1 MSEPLLVPI
10 QLDAFVLNPKVCGT
24 PDKVESRIC
33 PITQPNYTFLRYEDF
48 VAESDVQ
55 PYADLHNAAPA
66 SHNSRTTD
74 LGTGHHRRNRHG
86 VYIHWSLPR
95 VYRAGVSLADSVGD
109 KSRRD
114 QERQRRGLEKETDD
128 AKPSAA
134 PEYIDPPTRW
144 LVVRKLDL
152 DTIQPVEARAS
163 FEEFTAWVIEG
174 DYLWKLDDIPPHYDL
189 QVDVSPFLAGD
200 PDKDVDVGA
209 QAEVFIG
216 RKTLLKEWVDDTPR
230 NPPRI
235 PVLGSGNQLFA
246 DFQQHNSN
254 VFSMLDNFAYGDP
267 KSPEYLDVAEASYYV
282 IGWHWKDEAD
292 PLWMD
297 DNRPRSERL
306 DSLFMSLQGGGNAWL
321 DATGPTRLLCHG
333 AMYNVQWDW
342 NKKPETPADKFARR
356 LHDQS
361 NPAVSVGTTALDALM
376 TYCKARR
383 RDTGDSDTATDL
395 EKKILSLQALLH
407 THDDGVEGQR
417 EAIDTVY
424 NWNFTRS
431 PGGIRYFLATSDDPQ
446 AKPLQIDDESQR
458 NLKTL
463 NQRQILQESCLRA
476 VDQLRW
482 DLFALWWK
490 YITDPGN
497 ADGSNNQQFESDVLE
512 IRDRIVNLGGK
523 IRSLEGEI
531 QGLKSMEAIR
541 SGTHQPYYQARDPTL
556 LVGGIDQGWPSDYLS
571 PLSVRLQSQT
581 ISSTEDEPIPDGL
594 KTVYEQMK
602 ERLASSMSQHM
613 LGAARRLFGEFH
625 SLMSQSGR
633 QPSLG
638 RYFPQFHDKLDG
650 YARDEWNQRQPW
662 RPLYMEWEAEYI
674 HIPFE
679 HWYLGEQTARLS
691 ENSQVR
697 YGVKVQ
703 SGAPLWEELAKPSN
717 DGKHSSLDRRL
728 ISGRGLI
735 LPQPSFSLD
744 ARIRQLFSSMPEQ
757 ELEKH
762 ITKEHRRNLLDQIPR
777 LPYLS
782 APLSGLTDGLLTL
795 AHGTHIKPLARTIG
809 PAGERMTAIKSACV
823 PQAGFDDKALEMIQG
838 NSALTPLAATVAWPD
853 QAHCPFKPVT
863 HGQVRFRKLNIID
876 KFGQT
881 LVAIDPE
888 PRTTVPRPLYPC
900 ISDLYE
906 PQKLN
911 QQDAN
916 TVLPGRD
923 GNCQFFQIPPQI
935 GQNSRLNACFVTRSE
950 PGTSSRN
957 EKQAYWRP
965 TTEWENPIWGWVVTN
980 YADEGIQFFLPDGTF
995 YCEVRVGGQLETVKT
1010 PKWMPFKPDA
1020 STGAQDDP
1028 NRKQFDA
1035 LIVKLGDVD
1044 YLRAFWYMVVN
1055 ALESLPPTPNSY
1067 AQYLT
1072 AIVGKPLALVNMG
1085 WSLEL
1090 DRPPL
1095 QNQAT
1100 NTMAKEPSLSLT
1112 IQPGKPSYELKVK
1125 LGDKER
1131 EYDGMVGYFNM
1142 TETEDHA
1149 EGNELSLDTIQT
1161 YFATADDKFPS
1172 LKAITPETHPK
1183 FRPFW
1188 ESPWRSDPPS
1198 GSDFC
1203 NPAEYDNR
1211 RNKHLQVYGAIVD
1224 PFTAIHAYS
1233 SFLPAQS
1240 LQLAPWTWQDA
1251 MSKVTAFFHA
1261 GPITLTADVKE
1272 YDPAR
1277 ALTQDNMNE
1286 DPPHQV
1292 GLPGLTGGKWS
1303 WLQPYVDPSD
1313 ELSTEDEG
1321 TDSGGSDASSPA
1333 DADSQPPS
1341 ESAGLTPPIFN
1352 SYEIGQTEK
1361 RLAKPGFE
1369 SGPYTAIEGFLH
1381 LRRPIMMD
1389 QPEQEGDEV
1398 QSHVQELENQE
1409 PREGHD

>member
-10 QLDAFVLNPKVCGT
+10 QLDAFVLNPAVCGD
-24 PDKVESRIC
+24 PNKPESRIC

-55 PYADLHNAAPA
+55 PHADLHNAAPA
-66 SHNSRTTD
+66 DHNSRMTD
-74 LGTGHHRRNRHG
+74 LGTGQYRRNRHG

-95 VYRAGVSLADSVGD
+95 AYRAGVSLTDSVGD

-114 QERQRRGLEKETDD
+114 QERQRHGLGRETDD
-128 AKPSAA
+128 ARPSAA
-134 PEYIDPPTRW
+134 AEYIDPPTRW

-152 DTIQPVEARAS
+152 DTIQPVEAKEN
-163 FEEFTAWVIEG
+163 FEEYTAWVIEG
-174 DYLWKLDDIPPHYDL
+174 DYLWKLDDIPAHYDL

-200 PDKDVDVGA
+200 PDKEVDVRA

-216 RKTLLKEWVDDTPR
+216 RKTPLKKWLDDAPK

-235 PVLGSGNQLFA
+235 PLLGSGNQLFA

-254 VFSMLDNFAYGDP
+254 VFSMVDNFSYGDET
-267 KSPEYLDVAEASYYV
+267 SPQYLDVAEASYYV
-282 IGWHWKDEAD
+282 IGWHRNDEAD
-292 PLWMD
+292 PLWMEND
-297 DNRPRSERL
+297 PPPRAERL
-306 DSLFMSLQGGGNAWL
+306 NSLFMSLQGNEKAWL
-321 DATGPTRLLCHG
+321 DATGPARLLCHG
-333 AMYNVQWDW
+333 AMYSVQWDW
-342 NKKPETPADKFARR
+342 NKKPKTPADEFARR
-356 LHDQS
+356 LQDQN
-361 NPAVSVGTTALDALM
+361 NPAVSVGTTALDSLM

-383 RDTGDSDTATDL
+383 GDGGDFDTATKL
-395 EKKILSLQALLH
+395 EKLILAVQVLLH
-407 THDDGVEGQR
+407 TNDDGVEGQR
-417 EAIDTVY
+417 EAIDTLY

-431 PGGIRYFLATSDDPQ
+431 PGGIRYFLATSDDAQ
-446 AKPLQIDDESQR
+446 AKPLQIDDTSQT

-463 NQRQILQESCLRA
+463 NQHQILKESCLRV

-482 DLFALWWK
+482 DMFALWWK
-490 YITDPGN
+490 YITDPSN
-497 ADGSNNQQFESDVLE
+497 TNGSKQQQFKSDILE
-512 IRDRIVNLGGK
+512 IRDRIVNIGGK
-523 IRSLEGEI
+523 IKLLEREI
-531 QGLKSMEAIR
+531 KGLKSTENVR
-541 SGTHQPYYQARDPTL
+541 SGTHQPYHQARDPTL
-556 LVGGIDQGWPSDYLS
+556 LLGGIDQGWPSDYLS
-571 PLSVRLQSQT
+571 PLSVRLKMQT

-594 KTVYEQMK
+594 ESVFNQIKA
-602 ERLASSMSQHM
+602 RLASSMSQHM
-613 LGAARRLFGEFH
+613 LEAARNLFREFYFLIPP
-625 SLMSQSGR
+625 SER
-633 QPSLG
+633 QPSPG
-638 RYFPQFHDKLDG
+638 KYYPQFHDKVDECW
-650 YARDEWNQRQPW
+650 RDQWNQRQPW

-679 HWYLGEQTARLS
+679 HWSLGEQAARLS
-691 ENSQVR
+691 ENNQIR
-697 YGVKVQ
+697 YGVKID
-703 SGAPLWEELAKPSN
+703 SGAPLWEELTKPSEG
-717 DGKHSSLDRRL
+717 GKPSTLDRRL

-744 ARIRQLFSSMPEQ
+744 ARVRQLFSTIPEQ
-757 ELEKH
+757 ELDDH
-762 ITKEHRRNLLDQIPR
+762 ITEEERKYLLEHIPR
-777 LPYLS
+777 MPYLS
-782 APLSGLTDGLLTL
+782 GPLSGLTDGLLTL

-809 PAGERMTAIKSACV
+809 PEGERMTAIKSACV
-823 PQAGFDDKALEMIQG
+823 LQAGFDDKALEMIQG
-838 NSALTPLAATVAWPD
+838 HSALTPLAATVAWPD
-853 QAHCPFKPVT
+853 QTHCPFKPVT

-888 PRTTVPRPLYPC
+888 PRTTGPPPLYPC
-900 ISDLYE
+900 ISDFYE
-906 PQKLN
+906 PQKAN
-911 QQDAN
+911 DQDAN
-916 TVLPGRD
+916 TVLQEPD

-935 GQNSRLNACFVTRSE
+935 GQNSRLNACFVTRNE
-950 PGTSSRN
+950 PDTSTN
-957 EKQAYWRP
+957 EKKAYWRP

-995 YCEVRVGGQLETVKT
+995 YSEVRVGGHLETVKT
-1010 PKWMPFKPDA
+1010 PKWMPFKPDPSA
-1020 STGAQDDP
+1020 EVHNDP
-1028 NRKQFDA
+1028 NRKKFDA
-1035 LIVKLGDVD
+1035 LIEKLSDID

-1055 ALESLPPTPNSY
+1055 ALDSLPPTPNSY

-1100 NTMAKEPSLSLT
+1100 NTMMKEPSPSLSNRPDK
-1112 IQPGKPSYELKVK
+1112 QYYELQVK

-1131 EYDGMVGYFNM
+1131 EYDGMVGYFNL
-1142 TETEDHA
+1142 TKTEDA
-1149 EGNELSLDTIQT
+1149 SEGEELNLDIIQT
-1161 YFATADDKFPS
+1161 YFATPDNKFPS
-1172 LKAITPETHPK
+1172 LKAITSETHPK

-1188 ESPWRSDPPS
+1188 ESPWKTDPPS

-1203 NPAEYDNR
+1203 NPADYDNR
-1211 RNKHLQVYGAIVD
+1211 RNSHLKVFGALVD
-1224 PFTAIHAYS
+1224 PFTPIHAYS

-1240 LQLAPWTWQDA
+1240 LQLAPWTWQEA

-1272 YDPAR
+1272 YDPTR
-1277 ALTQDNMNE
+1277 ALTQENMNE

-1292 GLPGLTGGKWS
+1292 GLPGLGGGKWS

-1313 ELSTEDEG
+1313 GLSTENQD
-1321 TDSGGSDASSPA
+1321 TDSGDSDAGADLHSQSSS
-1333 DADSQPPS
+1333 D
-1341 ESAGLTPPIFN
+1341 SAGMTPPIFN
-1352 SYEIGQTEK
+1352 SYGIGQTEK

-1389 QPEQEGDEV
+1389 QPEQEGEQGEPQV
-1398 QSHVQELENQE
+1398 EEIGIQE
-1409 PREGHD
+1409 PSEGHE